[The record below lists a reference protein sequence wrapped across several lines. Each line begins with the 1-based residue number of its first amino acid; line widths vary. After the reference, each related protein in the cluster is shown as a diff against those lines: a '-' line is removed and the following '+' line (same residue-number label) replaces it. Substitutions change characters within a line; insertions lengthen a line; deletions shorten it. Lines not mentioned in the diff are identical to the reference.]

1 MYKTFNFNLLRRN
14 FCGNISCKRSNDVR
28 WGIKLEYWK
37 GKPKKL
43 VWLRKFEISLYKF
56 HLLSNLYINSEER
69 EKEENK
75 LKIMIYNTETVV
87 HNGLDSIISFRIP
100 CPCRKSVEALRQD
113 LDMIGKKLR
122 DSANKPVI
130 RKELMKEY
138 QETRTYLDHKGG
150 RLLGSWLFEGTLRQ
164 ALQEF
169 PDIIRLC
176 TK

>member
-14 FCGNISCKRSNDVR
+14 FCGHISCKKDNDVR
-28 WGIKLEYWK
+28 WGIKFEYWK

-56 HLLSNLYINSEER
+56 HLLSNLYRNSEER

-100 CPCRKSVEALRQD
+100 CPCRKSVEALQQD
-113 LDMIGKKLR
+113 LDLISKKLR
-122 DSANKPVI
+122 DAKDKPAI

-138 QETRTYLDHKGG
+138 QETRTYLDHKEG

-169 PDIIRLC
+169 PDVIRLC

>member
-14 FCGNISCKRSNDVR
+14 FCGNLSCKKSNYVG
-28 WGIKLEYWK
+28 WGIKLDYLK
-37 GKPKKL
+37 DKPRKL
-43 VWLRKFEISLYKF
+43 KWLKEFVFSFYKF
-56 HLLSNLYINSEER
+56 HLTSYLYRNSEER

-138 QETRTYLDHKGG
+138 QETRTYLDHKEG